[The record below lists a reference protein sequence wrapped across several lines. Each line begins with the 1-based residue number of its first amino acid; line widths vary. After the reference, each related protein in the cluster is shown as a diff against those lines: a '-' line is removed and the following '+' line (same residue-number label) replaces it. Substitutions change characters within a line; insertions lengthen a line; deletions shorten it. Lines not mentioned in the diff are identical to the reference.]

1 MKAVAHITYDLISP
15 IYDFMIQMS
24 GLENGSADGLGLLTS
39 SQRMPAGSTHTGEAA
54 ALCWRSQ
61 QLSRELSKVTHAV
74 SHSCDLS
81 ETQVHFLP

>member
-1 MKAVAHITYDLISP
+1 MKAVAHISYDLISP

-24 GLENGSADGLGLLTS
+24 CLENGSADGLGFLTS
-39 SQRMPAGSTHTGEAA
+39 SQRMPAGSTHTGEVA
-54 ALCWRSQ
+54 ALCR